1 MILLW
6 VMSILMYLTWAIA
19 QLEGY
24 LALEIKTNAIYQ
36 AYVHDFQKTERTLL
50 ACEKGLFEPALV
62 ESSKPAAEGFADGCQ
77 IEALGP
83 VESISRTQG
92 TPQQKYLYQIRAGNR
107 IRIESTVIVD
117 HFAGTMT
124 RLNWQQLYD

>member
-1 MILLW
+1 
-6 VMSILMYLTWAIA
+6 MSILMYLTWAIA

-50 ACEKGLFEPALV
+50 ACEQGLLEPALV
-62 ESSKPAAEGFADGCQ
+62 ESSKPAAEGFADRCW
-77 IEALGP
+77 IEAHGP
-83 VESISRTQG
+83 VESSSRTQG
-92 TPQQKYLYQIRAGNR
+92 TPQRKYLYQIRAGNR
-107 IRIESTVIVD
+107 IRIESTVVVD
-117 HFAGTMT
+117 HFAGTKT

>member
-1 MILLW
+1 
-6 VMSILMYLTWAIA
+6 MYLTWAIA

-50 ACEKGLFEPALV
+50 ACEQGLLEPALV
-62 ESSKPAAEGFADGCQ
+62 ESSNPSAEGFADRCR

-83 VESISRTQG
+83 VESSSRTQG
-92 TPQQKYLYQIRAGNR
+92 TPQHKYLYQIRAGNR

-117 HFAGTMT
+117 HSAGTMT
-124 RLNWQQLYD
+124 RLNWQQIYD

>member
-1 MILLW
+1 
-6 VMSILMYLTWAIA
+6 MYLTWAIA

-50 ACEKGLFEPALV
+50 ACEQGLLEPALV
-62 ESSKPAAEGFADGCQ
+62 ESSKPAAEGFADRCW

-83 VESISRTQG
+83 VESSSRTQG
-92 TPQQKYLYQIRAGNR
+92 TPQRKYLYQIRAGNR
-107 IRIESTVIVD
+107 IRIESTVVVD
-117 HFAGTMT
+117 HFSGTKT

>member
-1 MILLW
+1 
-6 VMSILMYLTWAIA
+6 MYLTWAIA

-24 LALEIKTNAIYQ
+24 LVLEIKTNAIYQ

-50 ACEKGLFEPALV
+50 ACEQGLLEPALV
-62 ESSKPAAEGFADGCQ
+62 ELSKPAAEGFADRCR

-83 VESISRTQG
+83 VESSSRTQG
-92 TPQQKYLYQIRAGNR
+92 TPQRKYLYQIRAGNR
-107 IRIESTVIVD
+107 IRIESTVVVD
-117 HFAGTMT
+117 HFAGTKT

>member
-36 AYVHDFQKTERTLL
+36 TYVHDFQKTERTLL
-50 ACEKGLFEPALV
+50 ACEQGLLEPALV
-62 ESSKPAAEGFADGCQ
+62 ESSKPAAEGFADRCQ

-83 VESISRTQG
+83 VESSSRTQG

-107 IRIESTVIVD
+107 IRIESTVVVD
-117 HFAGTMT
+117 HFSGTKT
-124 RLNWQQLYD
+124 RLNWQQLYY

>member
-1 MILLW
+1 
-6 VMSILMYLTWAIA
+6 MYLTWAIA

-24 LALEIKTNAIYQ
+24 LVLEIKTNAIYQ

-50 ACEKGLFEPALV
+50 ACEQGLLEPALV
-62 ESSKPAAEGFADGCQ
+62 ASSKPAAEGFADGCQ

-83 VESISRTQG
+83 VESSSRTQG

-107 IRIESTVIVD
+107 IRFESTVVVD

>member
-1 MILLW
+1 
-6 VMSILMYLTWAIA
+6 MYLTWAIA

-50 ACEKGLFEPALV
+50 ACEQGLLEPALV
-62 ESSKPAAEGFADGCQ
+62 ESSKPAAEGFADRCQ

-83 VESISRTQG
+83 VESSSRTQG
-92 TPQQKYLYQIRAGNR
+92 TPQRKYSIKLGQGIGFVSRVR
-107 IRIESTVIVD
+107 
-117 HFAGTMT
+117 
-124 RLNWQQLYD
+124 

>member
-1 MILLW
+1 
-6 VMSILMYLTWAIA
+6 MYLTWAIA

-36 AYVHDFQKTERTLL
+36 TYVHDFHKTERTLL
-50 ACEKGLFEPALV
+50 ACEQGLLEPALV
-62 ESSKPAAEGFADGCQ
+62 ESSKPAAEGFADRCR

-83 VESISRTQG
+83 VESSSRTPG

-107 IRIESTVIVD
+107 IRIESTVVVD
-117 HFAGTMT
+117 HFAGTKT

>member
-1 MILLW
+1 
-6 VMSILMYLTWAIA
+6 MYLTWAIA

-50 ACEKGLFEPALV
+50 ACEQGLLEPALV
-62 ESSKPAAEGFADGCQ
+62 ESSKPAAEGFADRCR

-83 VESISRTQG
+83 VESSSRTQG
-92 TPQQKYLYQIRAGNR
+92 TPQRKYLYQIRAGNR
-107 IRIESTVIVD
+107 IRIESTVVVD
-117 HFAGTMT
+117 HFAGTKT

>member
-24 LALEIKTNAIYQ
+24 LALEMKTNAIYQ
-36 AYVHDFQKTERTLL
+36 AYLHDFQKTERALL
-50 ACEKGLFEPALV
+50 ACEQGLLEPALV
-62 ESSKPAAEGFADGCQ
+62 ESSKPSAEGFSDRCR

-83 VESISRTQG
+83 VVPSSRTQEI
-92 TPQQKYLYQIRAGNR
+92 PQRKYLYQIRAGNR

>member
-1 MILLW
+1 
-6 VMSILMYLTWAIA
+6 MYLTWAIA

-36 AYVHDFQKTERTLL
+36 TYVHDFHKTERTLL
-50 ACEKGLFEPALV
+50 TCEQGLLEPALV
-62 ESSKPAAEGFADGCQ
+62 ESSKPSAEGFADRCR

-83 VESISRTQG
+83 VESSSRTQG

-107 IRIESTVIVD
+107 IRIESTVVVD
-117 HFAGTMT
+117 HFAGTKT

>member
-36 AYVHDFQKTERTLL
+36 AHNHDFQQTEHTLL
-50 ACEKGLFEPALV
+50 ACEQSLLEPTFLD
-62 ESSKPAAEGFADGCQ
+62 SSKPAVEGFADRCR
-77 IEALGP
+77 IEVLGP
-83 VESISRTQG
+83 TESSSRAQG
-92 TPQQKYLYQIRAGNR
+92 TQQQKYVYQIRAGNQM
-107 IRIESTVIVD
+107 RIESTVIVD

-124 RLNWQQLYD
+124 RLNWQQLFD

>member
-24 LALEIKTNAIYQ
+24 LALEMKTNAIYQ
-36 AYVHDFQKTERTLL
+36 AYLHDFQKTERTLL
-50 ACEKGLFEPALV
+50 ACEQGLLEPALV
-62 ESSKPAAEGFADGCQ
+62 ESSKPAAEGFADRCQ
-77 IEALGP
+77 IGALGP
-83 VESISRTQG
+83 VESSSRAQG
-92 TPQQKYLYQIRAGNR
+92 TQQQKYVYQIRAGNQM
-107 IRIESTVIVD
+107 RIESTVIVD

>member
-1 MILLW
+1 
-6 VMSILMYLTWAIA
+6 MYLTWAIA

-36 AYVHDFQKTERTLL
+36 TYVHDFQKTERTLL
-50 ACEKGLFEPALV
+50 ACEQGLLEPALV
-62 ESSKPAAEGFADGCQ
+62 ESSKPAAEGFADRCW

-83 VESISRTQG
+83 VESSSRTQG
-92 TPQQKYLYQIRAGNR
+92 TPQRKYLYQIRAGNR
-107 IRIESTVIVD
+107 IRIESTVVVD
-117 HFAGTMT
+117 HFAGTKT

>member
-1 MILLW
+1 
-6 VMSILMYLTWAIA
+6 MYLTWAIA

-24 LALEIKTNAIYQ
+24 LALEMKTNAIYQ

-50 ACEKGLFEPALV
+50 ACEQGLLEPALV
-62 ESSKPAAEGFADGCQ
+62 ESSKPSAEGFSDGCRV
-77 IEALGP
+77 EALGP
-83 VESISRTQG
+83 VESSSRTQG
-92 TPQQKYLYQIRAGNR
+92 TPKQKYLYQIRAGNR

-117 HFAGTMT
+117 HFAGTKT

>member
-1 MILLW
+1 
-6 VMSILMYLTWAIA
+6 MYLTWAIA

-24 LALEIKTNAIYQ
+24 LALEMKTNAIYQ
-36 AYVHDFQKTERTLL
+36 AHNHDFQQTEHTLL
-50 ACEKGLFEPALV
+50 ACEQSLLKSVLLD
-62 ESSKPAAEGFADGCQ
+62 SSKPVAEGFADRCR
-77 IEALGP
+77 IESLGP
-83 VESISRTQG
+83 VVPSSRTQEI
-92 TPQQKYLYQIRAGNR
+92 PQQKYLYQIRAGNR

>member
-24 LALEIKTNAIYQ
+24 LALEMKTNAIYQ

-83 VESISRTQG
+83 VESSSRTQG
-92 TPQQKYLYQIRAGNR
+92 TPQRKYLYQIRAGNR

-117 HFAGTMT
+117 HSAGTKT

>member
-24 LALEIKTNAIYQ
+24 LVLEIKTNAIYQ

-83 VESISRTQG
+83 VESSSRTQG

-117 HFAGTMT
+117 HFAGIMT

>member
-36 AYVHDFQKTERTLL
+36 TYVHDFQKTERTLL
-50 ACEKGLFEPALV
+50 ACEQGLLEPALV
-62 ESSKPAAEGFADGCQ
+62 ESSKPAAEGFADRCQ
-77 IEALGP
+77 IGALGP
-83 VESISRTQG
+83 VESSSRTQG
-92 TPQQKYLYQIRAGNR
+92 TPQRKYLYQIRAGNR
-107 IRIESTVIVD
+107 IRIESTVVVD

>member
-6 VMSILMYLTWAIA
+6 VMSILMCLTWAIA

-36 AYVHDFQKTERTLL
+36 AHNHDFQKTERTLL
-50 ACEKGLFEPALV
+50 ACEQSLLEPALLG
-62 ESSKPAAEGFADGCQ
+62 SSKPAVEGFADRCP

-83 VESISRTQG
+83 VESSSRTQG
-92 TPQQKYLYQIRAGNR
+92 TPQQKYLYQIRVGNR
-107 IRIESTVIVD
+107 IRIESTVIAD
-117 HFAGTMT
+117 HFAGTIT
-124 RLNWQQLYD
+124 RLNWRQLYD

>member
-24 LALEIKTNAIYQ
+24 LVLEIKTNAIYQ
-36 AYVHDFQKTERTLL
+36 AYVHDFHKTERTLL
-50 ACEKGLFEPALV
+50 ACEQGLLEPALV
-62 ESSKPAAEGFADGCQ
+62 ESSKPSAEGLADRCR

-83 VESISRTQG
+83 VESSSRTQG

-107 IRIESTVIVD
+107 IRIESTVVVD
-117 HFAGTMT
+117 HFAGTKT

>member
-24 LALEIKTNAIYQ
+24 LALEMKTNAIYQ
-36 AYVHDFQKTERTLL
+36 AHNHDFQQTEHTLL
-50 ACEKGLFEPALV
+50 ACEQSLLKSVLLD
-62 ESSKPAAEGFADGCQ
+62 SSKPVAEGFAYRCR

-83 VESISRTQG
+83 AESSSRAQG
-92 TPQQKYLYQIRAGNR
+92 TQQQKYVYQIRAGNQM
-107 IRIESTVIVD
+107 RIESTVIVD

-124 RLNWQQLYD
+124 RLNWQQLFD

>member
-1 MILLW
+1 
-6 VMSILMYLTWAIA
+6 MYLTWAIT

-24 LALEIKTNAIYQ
+24 LALEMKTNAIYQ

-50 ACEKGLFEPALV
+50 ACEQGLLEPVLV
-62 ESSKPAAEGFADGCQ
+62 ESSKPSAEGLSDRCR

-83 VESISRTQG
+83 VESSSRTQG

>member
-1 MILLW
+1 
-6 VMSILMYLTWAIA
+6 MYLTWAIA

-83 VESISRTQG
+83 VESSSRTQG

-107 IRIESTVIVD
+107 IRIESTVVVD
-117 HFAGTMT
+117 HFAGTKT

>member
-1 MILLW
+1 MC
-6 VMSILMYLTWAIA
+6 LTWAIA

-50 ACEKGLFEPALV
+50 ACEQGLLEPALV
-62 ESSKPAAEGFADGCQ
+62 ESSKPAAEGFADRCW

-83 VESISRTQG
+83 VESSSRTQG
-92 TPQQKYLYQIRAGNR
+92 TPQRKYLYQIRAGNR
-107 IRIESTVIVD
+107 IRIESTVVVD
-117 HFAGTMT
+117 HFAGTKT

>member
-1 MILLW
+1 
-6 VMSILMYLTWAIA
+6 MYLTWAIA

-36 AYVHDFQKTERTLL
+36 AHNHDFQQTEHTLL
-50 ACEKGLFEPALV
+50 ACEQSLLKSVLLD
-62 ESSKPAAEGFADGCQ
+62 SSKPVAEGFAYRCR

-83 VESISRTQG
+83 AESSSRAQG
-92 TPQQKYLYQIRAGNR
+92 TQQQKYVYQIRAGNR

-124 RLNWQQLYD
+124 RLNWQQLFDQYEPP

>member
-50 ACEKGLFEPALV
+50 ACEKGLFEPALL

-83 VESISRTQG
+83 VESSSRTQG

-107 IRIESTVIVD
+107 IRIESTVVVD
-117 HFAGTMT
+117 HFAGTKT